1 MLRQL
6 LVTLFACAIFSVTA
20 FAQQTVVL
28 VNSPANIAGSYNFT
42 NAFNNGWGTD
52 LTTGIWTED
61 VVQVQGV
68 GPTAPNV
75 GCDSLGNGAAL
86 AGKIAIVD
94 RGACNFSLKALNAQ
108 KAGAIACVIVNN
120 VAGPPVGMG
129 AGTFGP
135 DVMIPTVMISLEDG
149 SEIKDEMAMGIV
161 NMTIGTFSFP
171 NDIGS
176 KNGDILR
183 NPNGVIPAAQAVGM
197 NAEFQPGAIINNFGE
212 NNATNV
218 ILSTSIE
225 FTPASGGPSSN
236 VYNSAETLDLL
247 EVDSAY
253 LIGPDDLYVANE
265 GAGTYTVTYNIEAD
279 GMDGFDADNTA
290 TTSFIQSENVYA
302 KGGWDSANNQPA
314 RTNAYTISGGG
325 SIEFFAG
332 FRVPMGN
339 GYKIDSVQFYV
350 ATNAAN
356 LGVVGAANI
365 TPYVYEWND
374 ANDDQIVTN
383 DEIEIVAIGLIES
396 FPDPAATA
404 AWLKIGMLDFETL
417 EPGGYIIPDDNK
429 TYFVGTRYT
438 GAETVFFGFDENYD
452 QDVYWNFI
460 APTAADLSYFIVNV
474 WDDIK
479 PDIENDLG
487 FFTDLYG
494 STAIALYVNQL
505 ENSVGENNPEI
516 GSFEVYPNPTA
527 NFVNVETNFAK
538 NYDKVDYTIVSND
551 GSVVGVISRDV
562 KGSVDNVSIEVS
574 HLPAGQYY
582 LNVNT
587 VEGSISKAFTVQR

>member
-253 LIGPDDLYVANE
+253 LIGPD
-265 GAGTYTVTYNIEAD
+265 
-279 GMDGFDADNTA
+279 
-290 TTSFIQSENVYA
+290 
-302 KGGWDSANNQPA
+302 
-314 RTNAYTISGGG
+314 
-325 SIEFFAG
+325 
-332 FRVPMGN
+332 
-339 GYKIDSVQFYV
+339 
-350 ATNAAN
+350 
-356 LGVVGAANI
+356 
-365 TPYVYEWND
+365 
-374 ANDDQIVTN
+374 
-383 DEIEIVAIGLIES
+383 
-396 FPDPAATA
+396 
-404 AWLKIGMLDFETL
+404 
-417 EPGGYIIPDDNK
+417 
-429 TYFVGTRYT
+429 
-438 GAETVFFGFDENYD
+438 
-452 QDVYWNFI
+452 
-460 APTAADLSYFIVNV
+460 
-474 WDDIK
+474 
-479 PDIENDLG
+479 
-487 FFTDLYG
+487 
-494 STAIALYVNQL
+494 
-505 ENSVGENNPEI
+505 EI
-516 GSFEVYPNPTA
+516 GRAHV
-527 NFVNVETNFAK
+527 
-538 NYDKVDYTIVSND
+538 
-551 GSVVGVISRDV
+551 
-562 KGSVDNVSIEVS
+562 
-574 HLPAGQYY
+574 
-582 LNVNT
+582 
-587 VEGSISKAFTVQR
+587 